1 MFYDSDLD
9 IFFTDF
15 AQMATYTPQGG
26 TSSAIP
32 VVFNTAYQVA
42 VDIDGFAGV
51 SGYKLI
57 VEAKTADVPNVK
69 IDDTI
74 IIGGKTYYITEIQ
87 QMDFG
92 TTRLT
97 ISEVQ

>member
-26 TSSAIP
+26 TSSDIP

-57 VEAKTADVPNVK
+57 VEAKTVDVPNVK

-74 IIGGKTYYITEIQ
+74 TIGGKTYCITEIQ

>member
-26 TSSAIP
+26 TSRLIP
-32 VVFNTAYQVA
+32 VVSNTTYQVA

-57 VEAKTADVPNVK
+57 VEAKTVDVPNVRVN
-69 IDDTI
+69 DTI
-74 IIGGKTYYITEIQ
+74 IINDKTYYITEIQ
-87 QMDFG
+87 QTDFG
-92 TTRLT
+92 TTKLT
-97 ISEVQ
+97 ISEVL